1 MEAGQ
6 TALRSEMKAG
16 HAALG
21 KRIDDLNV
29 RMTSLEKT
37 MLTLFR
43 DVVKDLDLRHT
54 ESSLLSR
61 QLKALREYAQDD
73 PKLTEILRSLSL
85 L

>member
-1 MEAGQ
+1 
-6 TALRSEMKAG
+6 MKYKIFLIISFILFIFPA
-16 HAALG
+16 
-21 KRIDDLNV
+21 I
-29 RMTSLEKT
+29 
-37 MLTLFR
+37 TLAV